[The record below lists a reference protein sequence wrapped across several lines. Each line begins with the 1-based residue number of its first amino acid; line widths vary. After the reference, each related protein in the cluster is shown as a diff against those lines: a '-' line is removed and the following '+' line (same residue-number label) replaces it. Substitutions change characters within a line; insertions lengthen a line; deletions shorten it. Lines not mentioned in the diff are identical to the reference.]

1 MLVEPGDIGKSNLLG
16 RYAENEFK
24 FEEKHLTTIG
34 VDFRR
39 KIMKLKNGKTVK
51 LTIWELASQERFRN
65 IAPSYLKNALGIIL
79 LYDITDLYSFERLD
93 KNSWISMIKEKATKD
108 PVIYLV
114 GNKID
119 IEEKRVVSKEMG
131 EILAMEKG
139 FLFSE
144 ISAKTGYNVN
154 ELFEDLAE
162 RIYNYNFYGI
172 IKNPEEVDKG
182 FQRETYKKFPKL
194 MKYTNY

>member
-1 MLVEPGDIGKSNLLG
+1 MDNVYDVFKKYGMGYYDYLVI
-16 RYAENEFK
+16 
-24 FEEKHLTTIG
+24 FE
-34 VDFRR
+34 
-39 KIMKLKNGKTVK
+39 
-51 LTIWELASQERFRN
+51 S
-65 IAPSYLKNALGIIL
+65 
-79 LYDITDLYSFERLD
+79 LD

-172 IKNPEEVDKG
+172 IKFPEEVDKS
-182 FQRETYKKFPKL
+182 FQRETYKKLPKL
-194 MKYTNY
+194 MKYINY